1 MELLSKV
8 WQENPQEIKSK
19 GLILMIQV
27 DISCHTSG
35 QDINEYLRLW
45 QSKYTKRKII
55 NVDTTPV
62 EPAGWFLTIVYEMEV
77 RM

>member
-1 MELLSKV
+1 
-8 WQENPQEIKSK
+8 
-19 GLILMIQV
+19 MIQV

-55 NVDTTPV
+55 NIDTTPV

-77 RM
+77 RL